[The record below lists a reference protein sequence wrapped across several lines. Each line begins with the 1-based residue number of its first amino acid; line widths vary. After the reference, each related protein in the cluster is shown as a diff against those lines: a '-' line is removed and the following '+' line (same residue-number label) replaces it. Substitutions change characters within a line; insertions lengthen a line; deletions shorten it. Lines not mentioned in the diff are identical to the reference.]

1 MSVAILHGPHH
12 PSSQKTTMH
21 NKSRFPGHE
30 SIDSTPGTLLIV
42 DDDPI
47 NRQVLR
53 CLFEL
58 DHYQIIE
65 AVDGQDGLTKAISDR
80 PDLILL
86 DIMMPG
92 LDGYAVCKALAE
104 KEETA
109 SIPVI
114 MVTALSSAQDETRG
128 LDAGAVDFVTKP
140 FNPKVIKARVVA
152 HLQLKRDRDI
162 LANKSAR
169 LELSNRMLEQE
180 IEDHLETEQALCL
193 AKNELA
199 QANRVRGGVIKD
211 LFQAMCEMLSSR
223 DMYTFEHGLR
233 VASIARLI
241 GEDMRLPTTEVDA
254 LELGCMLHDI
264 SKVAIPDDVLLKPGL
279 FNSQD
284 RKIMMMH
291 PTLGAKIFSRQV
303 CDPNII
309 DIIHHHHERLDGSGY
324 PDKLQGDQISLLT
337 RITMVADSYE
347 AMIAR
352 RPYKKSMTRAN
363 ALARLQQEVDN
374 GRLDGTVVA
383 RLAKVTEH
391 WDPLAINHDFHDAS
405 TKELELFRRKTYF
418 KEPLSDFYN
427 YRYLFYLEEVGL
439 LACQQG
445 YSLTRVSFSNLDQI
459 NKQHGYLVTDQIID
473 EVGTNLHESIDKLN
487 EKVDCVTIL
496 LRKGT
501 TYLIYSNCQ
510 PETFKLLDHDIDS
523 CLKRLANEWNG
534 ITQISTYHFSGTRQI
549 QDAVYQVFGSSEV

>member
-1 MSVAILHGPHH
+1 
-12 PSSQKTTMH
+12 MH
-21 NKSRFPGHE
+21 NKPKFQGHE

-47 NRQVLR
+47 NRHILR
-53 CLFEL
+53 CLFEI
-58 DHYQIIE
+58 DRYKIIE
-65 AVDGQDGLTKAISDR
+65 AIDGQDGLNRAIADR

-92 LDGYAVCKALAE
+92 LDGYEVCKALSE
-104 KEETA
+104 NEETA

-114 MVTALSSAQDETRG
+114 IVTALSSAQDETKG

-140 FNPKVIKARVVA
+140 FNPKVIKARVHA

-162 LANKSAR
+162 LANKSAK
-169 LELSNRMLEQE
+169 LELTNRLLEQE
-180 IEDHLETEQALCL
+180 IDDHLDTEKALSI
-193 AKNELA
+193 ARNELA
-199 QANRVRGGVIKD
+199 QANRVREGVIKD

-241 GEDMRLPTTEVDA
+241 GEDLKLSNADIDA
-254 LELGCMLHDI
+254 LELGCLLHDI

-291 PTLGAKIFSRQV
+291 PALGAKIFSRQA

-324 PDKLQGDQISLLT
+324 PDHLRGDQISKLT
-337 RITMVADSYE
+337 KITMVADSYE

-352 RPYKKSMTRAN
+352 RPYKKSMTRAD
-363 ALARLQQEVDN
+363 ALALLQQEVEK
-374 GRLDGTVVA
+374 GRLDGDIVA
-383 RLAKVTEH
+383 RLAKVTES
-391 WDPLAINHDFHDAS
+391 WDPLAITHDFHDDS
-405 TKELELFRRKTYF
+405 IRDLELFRKKTYF

-439 LACQQG
+439 LSSQNG
-445 YSLTRVSFSNLDQI
+445 YTMTKVSFANLDQI
-459 NKQHGYLVTDQIID
+459 NKQHGYLVSDQIID
-473 EVGTNLHESIDKLN
+473 EVGTNLYEAIDKLN
-487 EKVDCVTIL
+487 EEMDCLTIL

-501 TYLIYSNCQ
+501 TYLLYTNC
-510 PETFKLLDHDIDS
+510 PEDIIKLLDININS
-523 CLKRLANEWNG
+523 CLKRFSEDWHG
-534 ITQISTYHFSGTRQI
+534 STRLSTLHFPCHYSI
-549 QDAVYQVFGSSEV
+549 QDAIYQILESNC

>member
-1 MSVAILHGPHH
+1 ML
-12 PSSQKTTMH
+12 
-21 NKSRFPGHE
+21 NKRKFSGHE

-58 DHYQIIE
+58 ESYQIIE
-65 AVDGQDGLTKAISDR
+65 AVNGQDGLNRALADR

-92 LDGYAVCKALAE
+92 LDGYDVCKALSQDEA
-104 KEETA
+104 TA

-114 MVTALSSAQDETRG
+114 MVTALSSAQDETKG
-128 LDAGAVDFVTKP
+128 LDAGAVDFITKP
-140 FNPKVIKARVVA
+140 FNPKVIQARVHA

-169 LELSNRMLEQE
+169 LELSNRLLEQE
-180 IEDHLETEQALCL
+180 IEDHLATEEALSK
-193 AKNELA
+193 ARNDLA
-199 QANRVRGGVIKD
+199 QFSRVREGVIKD
-211 LFQAMCEMLSSR
+211 LFHAMCEMLSSR

-241 GEDMRLPTTEVDA
+241 GEDMKLSAHDIEA

-279 FNSQD
+279 FNTQD

-291 PTLGAKIFSRQV
+291 PALGAKIFSRQA
-303 CDPNII
+303 CDPDII

-324 PDKLQGDQISLLT
+324 PDQLRGDQINHLT
-337 RITMVADSYE
+337 KITMVADSYE

-352 RPYKKSMTRAN
+352 RPYKKAMTRTN
-363 ALARLQQEVDN
+363 ALARLQQEVEK
-374 GRLDGTVVA
+374 GRLDGDIVA
-383 RLAKVTEH
+383 RLVKVTES
-391 WDPLAINHDFHDAS
+391 WDPLAINHDFHDDS
-405 TKELELFRRKTYF
+405 TRDLELFRKKTYF

-439 LACQQG
+439 LESHSG
-445 YSLTRVSFSNLDQI
+445 YTITKISFTSLDQI
-459 NKQHGYLVTDQIID
+459 NKQHGYLITDQVID
-473 EVGTNLHESIDKLN
+473 EVGMNLYEAIDKLN
-487 EKVDCVTIL
+487 EHLECITIL

-501 TYLIYSNCQ
+501 TYLLYTNCQ
-510 PETFKLLDHDIDS
+510 DDTI
-523 CLKRLANEWNG
+523 KRLDLDINTCLQRFSDEWHGTTQLTTQHFNEH
-534 ITQISTYHFSGTRQI
+534 QSI
-549 QDAVYQVFGSSEV
+549 QDAIYQMLDHTG

>member
-1 MSVAILHGPHH
+1 MI
-12 PSSQKTTMH
+12 
-21 NKSRFPGHE
+21 NKPNYPGHE

-53 CLFEL
+53 CLFEQER
-58 DHYQIIE
+58 YQIIE
-65 AVDGQDGLTKAISDR
+65 AVDGQDGLNRATADR
-80 PDLILL
+80 PDIILL
-86 DIMMPG
+86 DIMMPD
-92 LDGYAVCKALAE
+92 LDGYSVCKILSQ

-114 MVTALSSAQDETRG
+114 MVTALNSAHDETRG

-140 FNPKVIKARVVA
+140 FNPKVIKARVHA

-169 LELSNRMLEQE
+169 LELSNRLLEQE
-180 IEDHLETEQALCL
+180 IEDRLATEQELRI

-199 QANRVRGGVIKD
+199 QVNLVREGVIKD

-233 VASIARLI
+233 VASIACLI
-241 GEDMRLPTTEVDA
+241 GKNLKLPNHEIDA

-279 FNSQD
+279 FNSED

-303 CDPNII
+303 CDPHII

-324 PDKLQGDQISLLT
+324 PEQLQGDQISLLT

-352 RPYKKSMTRAN
+352 RPYKKSMSRAS
-363 ALARLQQEVDN
+363 ALARLQQEVDK
-374 GRLDGTVVA
+374 GRLDGTIVA
-383 RLAKVTEH
+383 HLAKVTET
-391 WDPLAINHDFHDAS
+391 WDPLAINHDLHDDS
-405 TKELELFRRKTYF
+405 TRELELFRKKTYF
-418 KEPLSDFYN
+418 KEPLSDLYN

-439 LACQQG
+439 LESHQG
-445 YSLTRVSFSNLDQI
+445 YMLTKLSFTNLDQI
-459 NKQHGYLVTDQIID
+459 NKQHGYLITDQIID
-473 EVGTNLHESIDKLN
+473 EVGSHLYEAIDRLSESM
-487 EKVDCVTIL
+487 DCITIL

-501 TYLIYSNCQ
+501 TYLIYSNCL
-510 PETFKLLDHDIDS
+510 PATFKLLDYDIDS
-523 CLKRLANEWNG
+523 CLKRLADDWHG
-534 ITQISTYHFSGTRQI
+534 TTQITTFHFCDNHPI
-549 QDAVYQVFGSSEV
+549 QDAVYQALDSN